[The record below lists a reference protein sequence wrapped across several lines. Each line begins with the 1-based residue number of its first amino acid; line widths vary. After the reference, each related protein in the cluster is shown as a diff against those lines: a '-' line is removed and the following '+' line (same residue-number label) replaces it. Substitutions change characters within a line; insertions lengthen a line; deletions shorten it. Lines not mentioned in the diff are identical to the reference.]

1 MANTYQQGYS
11 YVSASTSTPAAGE
24 YHLNNNTW
32 TSATSLVLNNVPFL
46 QFDTSGNVVGSSDVD
61 FDSYYGSMGVGSV
74 VFATFSGSSY
84 SWDVTDVTVGTNIVT
99 LAVTNLTGP
108 SGAVTVGARPVSF
121 YVQPSGPP
129 ANIANDANNRVT
141 TATGTAGEL
150 NAESNLVFDGSTLT
164 VTGTINATTKN
175 FDIPH
180 PTKEEMRLRYSVLEG
195 PEIGVYIRGKI
206 TGTNI
211 IELPDYWTELVHED
225 SITVQLT
232 SINSPCVHYVTSQNI
247 SQIEIECGCKEINAY
262 YNIYAERKDVGKL
275 EVEYTK
281 ND

>member
-11 YVSASTSTPAAGE
+11 YVLSSTSTPSAGE
-24 YHLNNNTW
+24 YYLNNTTW
-32 TSATSLVLNNVPFL
+32 TSATELKLHNIPFL
-46 QFDTSGNVVGSSDVD
+46 QFATNGDVVGSSDVD

-84 SWDVTDVTVGTNIVT
+84 SWDVTDVTEGTNLVT
-99 LAVTNLTGP
+99 LDITNLTGP
-108 SGAVTVGARPVSF
+108 SGTVTVGARPVSF
-121 YVQPSGPP
+121 YIQPSGPP
-129 ANIANDANNRVT
+129 ANIANDANNRIT

-232 SINSPCVHYVTSQNI
+232 SINSPCVHHVISTNI
-247 SQIEIECGCKEINAY
+247 SKVEIGCECGEIDAY
-262 YNIYAERKDVGKL
+262 YNIYAERKDVDKL